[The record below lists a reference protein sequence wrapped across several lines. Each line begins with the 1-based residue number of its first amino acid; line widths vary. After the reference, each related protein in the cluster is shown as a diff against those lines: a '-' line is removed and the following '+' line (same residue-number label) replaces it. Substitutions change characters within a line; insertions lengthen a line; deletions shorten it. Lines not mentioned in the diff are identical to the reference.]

1 MPTQTAEKRYV
12 VTIIAPPGSLG
23 VSLIEDKSPQSDGC
37 CMVDSIK
44 DTSSLFGRIRKGDKL
59 ASIDD
64 CSIRTW
70 NLTEVVDLIN
80 QKAHLPE
87 RKIGVLRMSPE
98 ESSTSSTQT
107 TTAQS
112 NTGSTED
119 AAAAQDRARI
129 VAAARAAAG
138 YTGNNANASK
148 ESPVKKLSAQA
159 FSRNVAAWKEHQ
171 RLLSKQKQNKAALKE
186 VAKEKKAALKA
197 SQKKAHKKQLKVAKA
212 KPALQKKK
220 PPAKKPPATKP
231 PAEKPPAEK
240 PPAEKPK
247 EYDPLHPVALR
258 DLKPLSTHSVA
269 NRSDVRNELMRAF
282 ELHQGANTFEK
293 MMQDEGVSN
302 NPEASAK
309 LKILIDKMRTESK
322 IILDTSDSTLTIF
335 EGNLKGLILFHQE
348 HGHCSPIEKEDK
360 GLYRFVSY
368 QRGRYKRRDE
378 SRIGGCLGED
388 IVLLN
393 RLGFEWLGVKAHGRS
408 WEENV
413 ELLMAFKA
421 EKGHTRVPQLYEMDG
436 VKLGYWVSLQRK
448 EYEKRSEGKVCSYI
462 TEERIDTLES
472 IGFQWKLRFG
482 RPKKDDPQYRNRRY
496 GPFPNDAGELTTP
509 IAPSNES
516 PQGSE
521 DGKLDA
527 MDTGEA
533 SKPVAN
539 ISPVLSPTRN
549 LLLDEESEKALD
561 TILNGSGRGSRELK
575 SLLANDGSGGRIKRH

>member
-1 MPTQTAEKRYV
+1 MPTQTAEKRHV

-23 VSLIEDKSPQSDGC
+23 VTLIEDKGPQSDGC
-37 CMVDSIK
+37 CMVDSVK

-70 NLTEVVDLIN
+70 NLTELVGLIN

-87 RKIGVLRMSPE
+87 RKIIVLRMSPE

-107 TTAQS
+107 TTQS
-112 NTGSTED
+112 SSTED
-119 AAAAQDRARI
+119 DAAAQDRARI

-138 YTGNNANASK
+138 YTGNNANALK
-148 ESPVKKLSAQA
+148 ESIAKKISAHA
-159 FSRNVAAWKEHQ
+159 FSRNVAAWNEHQ
-171 RLLSKQKQNKAALKE
+171 RLLAKQKQNKAAMKE

-197 SQKKAHKKQLKVAKA
+197 SQKKAQKKQPKVAKA
-212 KPALQKKK
+212 KPAMQKKK
-220 PPAKKPPATKP
+220 PF
-231 PAEKPPAEK
+231 AEKPPAAK

-247 EYDPLHPVALR
+247 EYDPMHPVALR
-258 DLKPLSTHSVA
+258 DLKPVATHSVS
-269 NRSDVRNELMRAF
+269 NRPDVRNELMRAF

-293 MMQDEGVSN
+293 MMQDESVAN

-309 LKILIDKMRTESK
+309 LKILIDKMRLENK
-322 IILDTSDSTLTIF
+322 IILDTPDSTLTIF
-335 EGNLKGLILFHQE
+335 ERNLKGLILFHQE
-348 HGHCSPIEKEDK
+348 HGHCSPSEKEDK

-378 SRIGGCLGED
+378 FNNRMGCIGED
-388 IVLLN
+388 IALLN
-393 RLGFEWLGVKAHGRS
+393 RLGFEWLGVKAQGRS

-448 EYEKRSEGKVCSYI
+448 EYEKRSEGVSAYI

-509 IAPSNES
+509 LTTPIAPSNES
-516 PQGSE
+516 SQGSE
-521 DGKLDA
+521 DGKLEA
-527 MDTGEA
+527 MDTVEA
-533 SKPVAN
+533 SNKSVAN
-539 ISPVLSPTRN
+539 SSPVLSPTRN
-549 LLLDEESEKALD
+549 LRLDEESEKALD